1 MSTKLFMSKNS
12 EKSSAVDLIGVGIGP
27 FNLSLAA
34 LAKDSGKVQ
43 SHFFDANDA
52 FRWHPGMLLPTA
64 TMQTYVLQDLV
75 TTVAPRSEFSFI
87 NYLVEQKKIYR
98 FLATEQLIISR
109 DEFSDYLQWA
119 CDRIDNLHFSQPVD
133 AIDFDDATEEFV
145 VHTPQGDHRARNI
158 CLGTGHAPWV
168 PKSARAALGKQ
179 CFHAAEIEL
188 REHDFTGKRVMIV
201 GGGQSGADIVLNAL
215 DGHWGEFAELSWLS
229 RRPNFQPLDE
239 SIFTNEYFTPEYV
252 DYFYTLP
259 EEIREREIQTQKLPS
274 DGISYHT
281 LEAIYKQLYHKFDV
295 LHQPRNVRL
304 FPHRALDAIRQQAD
318 DSYRIQALHGLENVE
333 EHFDADVVIL
343 ATGYRPALPDYLA
356 PLLDRIPYDREQHL
370 PLRPNFNLQWEGPA
384 NNRIYAV
391 NAGIHSHGS
400 AEGQLT
406 LTAWRSAKILNHLL
420 GEAHYDLSPGPS
432 LVQWWSGN

>member
-1 MSTKLFMSKNS
+1 MPAK
-12 EKSSAVDLIGVGIGP
+12 DLIGIGIGP

-34 LAKDSGKVQ
+34 MAKDTGKLDAA
-43 SHFFDANDA
+43 FFDANPE
-52 FRWHPGMLLPTA
+52 FSWHPGMLLPTA

-109 DEFSDYLQWA
+109 DEFSDYLRWA
-119 CDRIDNLHFSQPVD
+119 CDRIPDLHFSAPVES
-133 AIDFDDATEEFV
+133 IDFDDKRQEFV
-145 VHTPQGDHRARNI
+145 VQSEKGEHRARNI
-158 CLGTGHAPWV
+158 CLGTGHAPWI
-168 PKSARAALGKQ
+168 PKPARAALGEN

-188 REHDFTGKRVMIV
+188 RESDFTGKRVAVV
-201 GGGQSGADIVLNAL
+201 GGGQSGADIILNAL
-215 DGHWGEFAELSWLS
+215 SGHWGEFAELSWLS

-252 DYFYTLP
+252 NYFYTLP
-259 EEIREREIQTQKLPS
+259 EDVREREIATQKLPS

-281 LEAIYKQLYHKFDV
+281 LEDIYKQLYHRFDV

-304 FPHRALDAIRQQAD
+304 LPHRALDHIARNAAGDFSLQAK
-318 DSYRIQALHGLENVE
+318 HGLENCE
-333 EHFDADVVIL
+333 EHFSADIVIL
-343 ATGYRPALPDYLA
+343 ATGYRPGLPEYLA
-356 PLLDRIPYDREQHL
+356 PMLERIPYDREQHL
-370 PLRPNFNLQWEGPA
+370 PLQPNFNLRWDGPDK
-384 NNRIYAV
+384 NRIYAV

-420 GEAHYDLSPGPS
+420 GESHYDLSPVPS
-432 LVQWWSGN
+432 LVQWWAGE

>member
-1 MSTKLFMSKNS
+1 MPVK
-12 EKSSAVDLIGVGIGP
+12 DLVGIGIGP

-34 LAKDSGKVQ
+34 MAKDTEKLNAA
-43 SHFFDANDA
+43 FFDANPE
-52 FRWHPGMLLPTA
+52 FSWHPGMLLPTA

-109 DEFSDYLQWA
+109 DEFSDYLRWA
-119 CDRIDNLHFSQPVD
+119 CDRITGLHFSEPVER
-133 AIDFDDATEEFV
+133 IDFDDKRQEFIV
-145 VHTPQGDHRARNI
+145 QSEKGKHRARNI
-158 CLGTGHAPWV
+158 CLGTGHAPWI
-168 PKSARAALGKQ
+168 PKPARAALGDN

-188 REHDFTGKRVMIV
+188 REPDFTGKRVVVV

-215 DGHWGEFAELSWLS
+215 SGHWGEFTELSWIS

-252 DYFYTLP
+252 NYFYTLP
-259 EEIREREIQTQKLPS
+259 EEVREQEIETQKLPS

-281 LEAIYKQLYHKFDV
+281 LEDIYKQLYHRFDV

-304 FPHRALDAIRQQAD
+304 LPHRALDHIVRNATGDFSLQAK
-318 DSYRIQALHGLENVE
+318 HGLEKCE
-333 EHFDADVVIL
+333 EHFSADIVIL
-343 ATGYRPALPDYLA
+343 ATGYRPGLPDYLE
-356 PLLDRIPYDREQHL
+356 PLLARIPYDREQHL
-370 PLRPNFNLQWEGPA
+370 PLQPNFNLRWDGPEQ
-384 NNRIYAV
+384 NRIYAV

-420 GEAHYDLSPGPS
+420 GEAHYDLRPVPS
-432 LVQWWSGN
+432 LVQWWSDTPHK

>member
-1 MSTKLFMSKNS
+1 MSTKPFIS
-12 EKSSAVDLIGVGIGP
+12 KSSMNNAAVDLIGIGIGP

-34 LAKDSGKVQ
+34 LAKDSGKVRSQ
-43 SHFFDANDA
+43 FFDGNDA

-119 CDRIDNLHFSQPVD
+119 CERLNSLHFSQPVD
-133 AIDFDDATEEFV
+133 AIDFDDTKEEFV
-145 VHTPQGDHRARNI
+145 VHTPKGEHRARNI

-168 PKSARAALGKQ
+168 PKNARSAIGKH
-179 CFHAAEIEL
+179 CFHAAEVEL
-188 REHDFTGKRVMIV
+188 HEHDFTGKRLMIV

-259 EEIREREIQTQKLPS
+259 EDIREREIRTQKLPS

-281 LEAIYKQLYHKFDV
+281 LEAIYKQLYHQFDV

-304 FPHRALDAIRQQAD
+304 LPHRALDAIYQQAD
-318 DSYRIQALHGLENVE
+318 GSYRLQALHGLENVE
-333 EHFDADVVIL
+333 EHFHADVVIL

-356 PLLDRIPYDREQHL
+356 PLLDRIPYDQEQHL
-370 PLRPNFNLQWEGPA
+370 PLRPNFNLNWQGPA

-420 GEAHYDLSPGPS
+420 GEAHYDIGPGPS
-432 LVQWWSGN
+432 LVQWWSKS

>member
-1 MSTKLFMSKNS
+1 MPVK
-12 EKSSAVDLIGVGIGP
+12 DLIGIGIGP

-34 LAKDSGKVQ
+34 MAKDTGKLDAA
-43 SHFFDANDA
+43 FFDANPE
-52 FRWHPGMLLPTA
+52 FSWHPGMLLPTA

-109 DEFSDYLQWA
+109 DEFSDYLRWA
-119 CDRIDNLHFSQPVD
+119 CDRIPDLHFSEPVER
-133 AIDFDDATEEFV
+133 IDFDDKRQEFIV
-145 VHTPQGDHRARNI
+145 QSKTGEHRARNI
-158 CLGTGHAPWV
+158 CLGTGHAPWI
-168 PKSARAALGKQ
+168 PKPARAALGEN

-188 REHDFTGKRVMIV
+188 REPDFTGKRVAVV
-201 GGGQSGADIVLNAL
+201 GGGQSGADIILNAL
-215 DGHWGEFAELSWLS
+215 SGHWGEFAELSWIS

-252 DYFYTLP
+252 NYFYTLP
-259 EEIREREIQTQKLPS
+259 EDVREQEIATQKLPS

-281 LEAIYKQLYHKFDV
+281 LEDIYKQLYHRFDV

-304 FPHRALDAIRQQAD
+304 LPHRALDHIVRHAGGDFSLQAK
-318 DSYRIQALHGLENVE
+318 HGLEKYE
-333 EHFDADVVIL
+333 EHFSADIVIL
-343 ATGYRPALPDYLA
+343 ATGYRPGLPDYLE

-370 PLRPNFNLQWEGPA
+370 PLQPNFNLRWDGPEQ
-384 NNRIYAV
+384 NRIYAV

-420 GEAHYDLSPGPS
+420 GEAHYDLRPVPS
-432 LVQWWSGN
+432 LVQWWSDTPDAGNRGK

>member
-1 MSTKLFMSKNS
+1 M
-12 EKSSAVDLIGVGIGP
+12 SAVDLIGVGIGP

-34 LAKDSGKVQ
+34 MAKDTGKIE
-43 SHFFDANDA
+43 SAFFDANKE
-52 FRWHPGMLLPTA
+52 FSWHPGMLLPTA

-109 DEFSDYLQWA
+109 DEFSDYLRWA
-119 CDRIDNLHFSQPVD
+119 CKRIDRLYFSQPVD
-133 AIDFDDATEEFV
+133 AIDFDDAKQEFV
-145 VHTPQGDHRARNI
+145 VHTQKGEHRARNI

-168 PKSARAALGKQ
+168 PKSARSAMGKH
-179 CFHAAEIEL
+179 CFHASEIAL
-188 REHDFTGKRVMIV
+188 RDPDFTGKQVMVI
-201 GGGQSGADIVLNAL
+201 GGGQSGADIILNAL
-215 DGHWGEFAELSWLS
+215 DNHWGAFAGLSWLS

-252 DYFYTLP
+252 NYFYTLP
-259 EEIREREIQTQKLPS
+259 DEIREQEIKTQKLPS

-281 LEAIYKQLYHKFDV
+281 LDAIYQRLYHRFDV
-295 LHQPRNVRL
+295 LHQPRDVRL
-304 FPHRALDAIRQQAD
+304 LPHRTLDNISQKTDGRF
-318 DSYRIQALHGLENVE
+318 RLQALHGLDHCE
-333 EHFDADVVIL
+333 EHFEADIIVL
-343 ATGYRPALPDYLA
+343 ATGYRPGLPDYLE

-370 PLRPNFNLQWEGPA
+370 PLRPNFNLEWEGPA

-420 GEAHYDLSPGPS
+420 GQDHYDLTPGPS
-432 LVQWWSGN
+432 LVQWWSGD

>member
-1 MSTKLFMSKNS
+1 MPAK
-12 EKSSAVDLIGVGIGP
+12 DLIGIGIGP

-34 LAKDSGKVQ
+34 MAKDTEKLNTA
-43 SHFFDANDA
+43 FFDANPE
-52 FRWHPGMLLPTA
+52 FSWHPGMLLPTA

-109 DEFSDYLQWA
+109 DEFSDYLRWA
-119 CDRIDNLHFSQPVD
+119 CDRIPNLHFSAPVES
-133 AIDFDDATEEFV
+133 IDFDDKRQEFV
-145 VHTPQGDHRARNI
+145 VQSEKGEHRARNI
-158 CLGTGHAPWV
+158 CLGTGHAPWI
-168 PKSARAALGKQ
+168 PKAARAALGEN

-188 REHDFTGKRVMIV
+188 REPDFNGKRIAVV
-201 GGGQSGADIVLNAL
+201 GGGQSGADIILNAL
-215 DGHWGEFAELSWLS
+215 SGHWGEFAELSWLS

-252 DYFYTLP
+252 NYFYTLP
-259 EEIREREIQTQKLPS
+259 EEVREREIATQKLPS

-281 LEAIYKQLYHKFDV
+281 LEDIYKQLYHRFDV

-304 FPHRALDAIRQQAD
+304 LPHRALDHIARNAAGDFSLQA
-318 DSYRIQALHGLENVE
+318 RHGLENCE
-333 EHFDADVVIL
+333 EHFSADIVIL
-343 ATGYRPALPDYLA
+343 ATGYRPGLPDYLA
-356 PLLDRIPYDREQHL
+356 PMLGRIPYDREQHL
-370 PLRPNFNLQWEGPA
+370 PLQPNFNLRWDGPEQ
-384 NNRIYAV
+384 NRIYAV

-420 GEAHYDLSPGPS
+420 GEAHYDLQPVPS
-432 LVQWWSGN
+432 LVQWWAGK